1 MYEPY
6 LMQIGLIDPHPPGP
20 SGTQRAYEY
29 FGREPAE
36 APAAI
41 VLRKDVMRKET
52 TYLAEKNETADERG
66 HI

>member
-1 MYEPY
+1 
-6 LMQIGLIDPHPPGP
+6 MQIGLIDRTPGP
-20 SGTQRAYEY
+20 SGHAACLRV
-29 FGREPAE
+29 FRPRPAE